1 MSASAMTALM
11 VRSAPLADALE
22 PTTNVR
28 VAAFRSRVA
37 VPLPLMVAP
46 EGLLAALKV
55 RSPVS
60 EAVPEEPRAKVAAPP
75 ERPPRVRAEKF
86 WLTDPN
92 NKVPF

>member
-1 MSASAMTALM
+1 MTALM

-46 EGLLAALKV
+46 EGLLAAL
-55 RSPVS
+55 
-60 EAVPEEPRAKVAAPP
+60 
-75 ERPPRVRAEKF
+75 
-86 WLTDPN
+86 
-92 NKVPF
+92 